1 MTITIMLKAKAI
13 TRATKNRT
21 TKATA
26 TATTAISVET
36 WAGEKI
42 LHCQ

>member
-1 MTITIMLKAKAI
+1 MTMTIMLKTKAI
-13 TRATKNRT
+13 TRATKNRA

-36 WAGEKI
+36 
-42 LHCQ
+42 